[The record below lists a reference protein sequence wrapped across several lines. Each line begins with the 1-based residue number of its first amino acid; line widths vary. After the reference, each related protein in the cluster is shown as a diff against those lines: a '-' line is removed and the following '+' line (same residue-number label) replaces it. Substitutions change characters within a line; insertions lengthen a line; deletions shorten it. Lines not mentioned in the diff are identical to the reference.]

1 NAYTV
6 VAIFGGLFLV
16 FLGLQKKYQ
25 TISLPFAITTTG
37 FASMVLQLVLLFGFQ
52 IIYGYVF
59 YEIGILITAFM
70 AGLAIGGIMTANWPS
85 HGRRKL
91 GIFMKIESGI
101 ILLSVVLIFFF
112 RYLEAGIQIEPILL
126 RIVFLFLLLVSGL
139 LTGMEF
145 PLANRLYIQQTDY
158 FSFRRNEIGKTVGLL
173 YCVDLLGGWVGGL
186 LGGFLLVPTLGIAK
200 TCLTLGIL
208 KVCSLLLLFTFPRK

>member
-1 NAYTV
+1 
-6 VAIFGGLFLV
+6 
-16 FLGLQKKYQ
+16 
-25 TISLPFAITTTG
+25 
-37 FASMVLQLVLLFGFQ
+37 
-52 IIYGYVF
+52 
-59 YEIGILITAFM
+59 
-70 AGLAIGGIMTANWPS
+70 
-85 HGRRKL
+85 
-91 GIFMKIESGI
+91 
-101 ILLSVVLIFFF
+101 
-112 RYLEAGIQIEPILL
+112 
-126 RIVFLFLLLVSGL
+126 
-139 LTGMEF
+139 MEF